1 MYQVIYDKDDGLW
14 WIVKD
19 GKALTDLGGFIEPV
33 TPRII
38 IQEIENE
45 L

>member
-1 MYQVIYDKDDGLW
+1 MYQVKYDKDNGLW

-19 GKALTDLGGFIEPV
+19 GKALIDLGGFIEPV